1 MNGQRN
7 QDKEESRNG
16 SRRGDRHSGS
26 GYEYSRNSE
35 RERKGDHSEKYLD
48 RDRKYDD
55 RDGGSRSDSDRK
67 RRADYPEES
76 QSKKPKEEK
85 ELPNFNQSGALA
97 KDLNT
102 VNGILLKYSEPPEA
116 RLPDTKYRLYAFKND
131 KVDIIA
137 IHRQSA
143 YLVGR
148 ERKVC
153 DIPLEHPSISSQH
166 AVLQYRQVKFKDEYG
181 IEGRKTNLYIIDLE
195 SSNGTIVNK
204 KKIPPSRYYQ
214 LLVGDVVKFGNSS
227 RDLTLTYPLLTVS
240 TRSQV
245 STNKSRPNQI
255 ETFKKIIKDEGVVGL
270 YAGIA
275 SGVFGISITQAIYFY
290 WYEFMKA
297 AYESKSKD
305 GQDLDVLTR
314 MAPSAVAAT
323 ITTILTN
330 PIWVVNTRLLV
341 KNNKKMGVKD
351 AIGEIYTEDG
361 IAGFWKGILPAM
373 VLVTNPV
380 IQFAVFER
388 LKKWIAKSA
397 RDISTF
403 QYFLL
408 GAYKIETEIPLGK
421 WDDSV
426 LIDTWN
432 LALAEYNKYY
442 SIDPEIRPQ
451 KKQKKK
457 QEFVELEPKIARI
470 ESKVQIHVS
479 NENENIE
486 QEIKIKG
493 VQEIIEE
500 PMEDGEYQETEIQAQ
515 PNRLLS
521 NLFPSR
527 EIPCDSCNES
537 DPETSKLIDRIMPT
551 YYKGYQDGLEG
562 KEKEKIENRLEQ
574 AWYTAG
580 YETGMHISTN

>member
-1 MNGQRN
+1 MVI
-7 QDKEESRNG
+7 
-16 SRRGDRHSGS
+16 
-26 GYEYSRNSE
+26 
-35 RERKGDHSEKYLD
+35 
-48 RDRKYDD
+48 
-55 RDGGSRSDSDRK
+55 
-67 RRADYPEES
+67 A
-76 QSKKPKEEK
+76 
-85 ELPNFNQSGALA
+85 
-97 KDLNT
+97 
-102 VNGILLKYSEPPEA
+102 
-116 RLPDTKYRLYAFKND
+116 TKL
-131 KVDIIA
+131 
-137 IHRQSA
+137 
-143 YLVGR
+143 
-148 ERKVC
+148 
-153 DIPLEHPSISSQH
+153 
-166 AVLQYRQVKFKDEYG
+166 
-181 IEGRKTNLYIIDLE
+181 
-195 SSNGTIVNK
+195 
-204 KKIPPSRYYQ
+204 
-214 LLVGDVVKFGNSS
+214 
-227 RDLTLTYPLLTVS
+227 
-240 TRSQV
+240 
-245 STNKSRPNQI
+245 
-255 ETFKKIIKDEGVVGL
+255 
-270 YAGIA
+270 
-275 SGVFGISITQAIYFY
+275 
-290 WYEFMKA
+290 
-297 AYESKSKD
+297 

-361 IAGFWKGILPAM
+361 IGGFWKGILPAM

-408 GAYKIETEIPLGK
+408 GAFSKLCATLVTYPYILLRSRLHVKHEKASMMDEFKSIVDSEGFLDKIETEIPLGK

-486 QEIKIKG
+486 QEIEIKG
-493 VQEIIEE
+493 AQEVIEE